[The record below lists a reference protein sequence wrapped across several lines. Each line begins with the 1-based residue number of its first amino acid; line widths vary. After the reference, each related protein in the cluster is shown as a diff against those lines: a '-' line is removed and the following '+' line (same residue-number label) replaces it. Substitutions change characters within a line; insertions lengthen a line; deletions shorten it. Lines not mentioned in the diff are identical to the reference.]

1 LPATG
6 EGHKPHV
13 ERTAGTLV
21 AVGGGEDRTGDRV
34 VLKKFVELAGGP
46 SARVVVI
53 GTATT
58 MPDEVEVEYKKA
70 FGDLVESFDF
80 LPLSTREE
88 ANDPSTIARLSD
100 ATGVY
105 FSGGDQMRI
114 ASIFGGSKTDVH
126 LHQAFLDGL
135 VVGGTSAGAAMMSS
149 TMVLGGS
156 DTIPTTDAVSL
167 GPGLEFVGGLLI
179 DMHFAERG
187 RLARLLAAVAQFPHE
202 LGVGIDED
210 TALVI
215 KGNRCEVIGSG
226 AATIVDAGGAT
237 SELTSAGAIGLIDVR
252 LHVLPSGLVFDLGTR
267 RPTQLVS
274 EN

>member
-1 LPATG
+1 
-6 EGHKPHV
+6 
-13 ERTAGTLV
+13 
-21 AVGGGEDRTGDRV
+21 
-34 VLKKFVELAGGP
+34 
-46 SARVVVI
+46 
-53 GTATT
+53 
-58 MPDEVEVEYKKA
+58 
-70 FGDLVESFDF
+70 
-80 LPLSTREE
+80 
-88 ANDPSTIARLSD
+88 
-100 ATGVY
+100 
-105 FSGGDQMRI
+105 
-114 ASIFGGSKTDVH
+114 
-126 LHQAFLDGL
+126 
-135 VVGGTSAGAAMMSS
+135 MSS

-252 LHVLPSGLVFDLGTR
+252 LHVLPSGLAFDLGTR
-267 RPTQLVS
+267 RPTELVT